1 MFASEGDSVNVGR
14 QGSTRWPDRWD
25 DVPPQRPSGYEAAAD
40 VARRLRARLD
50 RQLWLLDRMRT
61 EQLYPEPA
69 GLPDLLEASRRMQR
83 DTESLLLL
91 CGQERAIRD
100 TAPRRLSDLLADA
113 ASAAEEPHRVDV
125 RPAPAATVSAGAA
138 TELLHVLAE
147 LVEDVTVVYP
157 GAHLDV
163 ASRIEARA
171 LVVDVSVDGGPHH
184 DPDGLDG
191 RGVAVVA
198 EQLAQRSHYGIS
210 LHRPLAGPPRTGS
223 GPVASVHCPPAAI
236 TVDEP
241 APLLSDP
248 LLTIGNGIGSLGNG
262 SMQLSNGSA
271 QLSNG
276 SAQLSNGSAQL
287 SNGAGLADNGSGY
300 FGNGSGYFGNG
311 PGHPDVQPPV
321 EPQEPLYSPSASS
334 QVDELFGPLL
344 DLPLEPIDE
353 RYATP
358 IFEAIAS
365 AWFRDPEPA
374 ADLEERGGQTN
385 GADPLNW
392 ESPND
397 SEWQAAA
404 ARAARSDPAP
414 VTPSGLPRRRPG
426 NQLVPPPRVQG
437 TIPAG
442 ERVPDRV
449 RERLTT
455 YQRGLRQGRHR
466 APGSDEPDA
475 W

>member
-1 MFASEGDSVNVGR
+1 MFASESDSVNVGR

-25 DVPPQRPSGYEAAAD
+25 GVAPQRPSGYEAAAD

-69 GLPDLLEASRRMQR
+69 GLPDLVEASRRMQR

-91 CGQERAIRD
+91 CGQEPGSRD
-100 TAPRRLSDLLADA
+100 NAPRRLSDLLSDA

-125 RPAPAATVSAGAA
+125 RHAPAATVSAGAA

-163 ASRIEARA
+163 ASRIESRA

-210 LHRPLAGPPRTGS
+210 LHRPLAGAPRTGS

-236 TVDEP
+236 TLDAEP
-241 APLLSDP
+241 ASLLSDP
-248 LLTIGNGIGSLGNG
+248 LLTIGHGGIGSLGNG
-262 SMQLSNGSA
+262 STQLGIGSGLLSNGSGVA
-271 QLSNG
+271 DNG
-276 SAQLSNGSAQL
+276 TGHFGDGSG
-287 SNGAGLADNGSGY
+287 SGLADNGSGY
-300 FGNGSGYFGNG
+300 FGNGSGR
-311 PGHPDVQPPV
+311 PDVAPPV
-321 EPQEPLYSPSASS
+321 EPQEPMYSPSASS
-334 QVDELFGPLL
+334 QVDELFGPLF
-344 DLPLEPIDE
+344 DLPLEPLDD

-374 ADLEERGGQTN
+374 AELEERGGQTN
-385 GADPLNW
+385 GDDPLNW

-404 ARAARSDPAP
+404 ARAARSDPEP

-449 RERLTT
+449 RERLAT

-466 APGSDEPDA
+466 APGSEEPDA

>member
-1 MFASEGDSVNVGR
+1 MVDRMFASEGDSVNVGR

-25 DVPPQRPSGYEAAAD
+25 DVPPQGPSGYEAAAD

-69 GLPDLLEASRRMQR
+69 ALPDLLEASRRMQR

-91 CGQERAIRD
+91 CGQERATRD

-125 RPAPAATVSAGAA
+125 RHAPAATVSAGAA

-157 GAHLDV
+157 GVHLDV

-184 DPDGLDG
+184 DPDGFDG

-198 EQLAQRSHYGIS
+198 EQLAQRSHHGIS

-223 GPVASVHCPPAAI
+223 GPVASVHCPPNAI

-241 APLLSDP
+241 APVLSDP

-262 SMQLSNGSA
+262 SMQPSNGSA

-276 SAQLSNGSAQL
+276 SGLLSNS
-287 SNGAGLADNGSGY
+287 SGLAGNGSGY
-300 FGNGSGYFGNG
+300 FGNGSG
-311 PGHPDVQPPV
+311 HPDVPPPV
-321 EPQEPLYSPSASS
+321 EPQEPLYSPSAPS

-344 DLPLEPIDE
+344 DLPLEPIDD

-374 ADLEERGGQTN
+374 AALGDPGGQTN

-437 TIPAG
+437 TNPAR